1 MIQILVADDH
11 DIIRRGLT
19 HMINEMDDMAVIAN
33 AENGEEAVTKAL
45 YLQPDIVIMDI
56 HMPRKNGIQAT
67 EEIVKKDEAIKVIM
81 LTSDETEEAPLR
93 SLEAGALGFLLK
105 SDTEDDLFEAIR
117 TVYQGSV
124 YLKPNITKKLLDNY
138 IFKGK

>member
-33 AENGEEAVTKAL
+33 AGNGEEAVTKAL